1 MLMLRNKKIRL
12 MQHNP
17 TLPMPASLQEAI
29 EQNNETAVQVLMSN
43 GTQPDVRLENGQ
55 TPMQYAAAL
64 GAEDC
69 VRVLLQSGATPDLSY
84 TGLKPL
90 GAASVQG
97 HAKCVALLL
106 NGGASLQPI
115 SIGNA
120 LIMAARAG
128 HADCVRELLVYSC
141 PAEYLF
147 SALKAAISHNYTAC
161 AEMLAT
167 ECMMLLDDNIDIET
181 AIKSWLADCELLEF
195 ALQPDI
201 LALLSA
207 PHRPV
212 TVMQAVYFND
222 MQALK
227 TMLDAGAPLCM
238 CRLDYVCPSSL
249 YHAIE
254 VAKNYEAADML
265 IAAGADIHS
274 IGLLDSDDDEYA

>member
-1 MLMLRNKKIRL
+1 
-12 MQHNP
+12 
-17 TLPMPASLQEAI
+17 MPASLQEVI
-29 EQNNETAVQVLMSN
+29 EQKNETAVQVLMSN

-69 VRVLLQSGATPDLSY
+69 VRVLLQSGANPDLSY
-84 TGLKPL
+84 SGLKPL
-90 GAASVQG
+90 GRAAVQG
-97 HAKCVALLL
+97 HAECVALLL
-106 NGGASLQPI
+106 NGGASLQPV

-128 HADCVRELLVYSC
+128 HADCVRELLVYGSTF
-141 PAEYLF
+141 EYLYA
-147 SALKAAISHNYTAC
+147 ALKAAVERHHTAC

-167 ECMMLLDDNIDIET
+167 ECSMMIDAREDIVAE
-181 AIKSWLADCELLEF
+181 IKRSLNDSALQEF
-195 ALQPDI
+195 ALQPDM

-212 TVMQAVYFND
+212 TVMQAVCLND

-227 TMLDAGAPLCM
+227 VMLAAGAPLCM
-238 CRLDYVCPSSL
+238 VRMDYICPSSL
-249 YHAIE
+249 YYAIE
-254 VAKNYEAADML
+254 VLENHEMADLL

-274 IGLLDSDDDEYA
+274 LGLVDDDDDADEEV